1 MLIITDGQNRGTVY
15 HIPGVEL
22 PTPDEVFAGDAML
35 ETLKPSDLNSEGLPE
50 SSEGLVKSSE
60 GLPESSEGLQYE
72 GLEYRIIHVLDGL
85 KTQLRNELEEIAG
98 PAKASRK
105 LQKQEMSDLICSL
118 CNGHYLGLKVLAAL
132 LDRSENY
139 LRQSQLNPLV
149 EQGRLRRAFPTTP
162 NDPR

>member
-1 MLIITDGQNRGTVY
+1 M
-15 HIPGVEL
+15 
-22 PTPDEVFAGDAML
+22 PTPDEVFASNPML
-35 ETLKPSDLNSEGLPE
+35 EKLKPSDL
-50 SSEGLVKSSE
+50 SSEGL
-60 GLPESSEGLQYE
+60 ES
-72 GLEYRIIHVLDGL
+72 RIIHVLDGL

-162 NDPR
+162 NDPRQAYTSSKQ

>member
-1 MLIITDGQNRGTVY
+1 
-15 HIPGVEL
+15 L

-35 ETLKPSDLNSEGLPE
+35 ETLKPSDL

-60 GLPESSEGLQYE
+60 GLPESSEGLEYE
-72 GLEYRIIHVLDGL
+72 GLEYRILHVFDGL

-118 CNGHYLGLKVLAAL
+118 CNGHYLGLNSHSA
-132 LDRSENY
+132 
-139 LRQSQLNPLV
+139 P
-149 EQGRLRRAFPTTP
+149 
-162 NDPR
+162 